1 MKYLITIGAIKL
13 EFEVN
18 PDTRPFGIEPLGSS
32 VKMDCRQLSRN
43 SFSLLID
50 GKSYFLTITENGEGF
65 AVTVNQ
71 KTVDVFVQDETGIL
85 LDKYGLSDSSP
96 DTLGKIIVPIPGL
109 IAKLFVTP
117 GDSIEKDQKLF
128 ILEAMKMENEFTSP
142 VAGTLSSVFVK
153 TGDTVNKGTLI
164 MEITI

>member
-1 MKYLITIGAIKL
+1 MKYLTTIGSAKL
-13 EFEVN
+13 EFEVT
-18 PDTRPFGIEPLGSS
+18 PDTKPIG
-32 VKMDCRQLSRN
+32 VKLLEQAVNMDCRQLSPN

-50 GKSYFLTITENGEGF
+50 GKSYFLTITENGGGF

-85 LDKYGLSDSSP
+85 LDKFGMSDSSS

-109 IAKLFVTP
+109 IAKLFVSP
-117 GDSIEKDQKLF
+117 GDTIEKDQKLF

-142 VAGTLSSVFVK
+142 VSGTLSSIHVK
-153 TGDTVNKGTLI
+153 KGDTVNKGTLI

>member
-1 MKYLITIGAIKL
+1 MKYLTTIGAVKL

-18 PDTRPFGIEPLGSS
+18 PDTRPFGIELLKSS
-32 VKMDCRQLSRN
+32 VKMDCRQLSPN

-50 GKSYFLTITENGEGF
+50 GKSYFLTITENDGGY

-85 LDKYGLSDSSP
+85 LNKYGLSDSSS
-96 DTLGKIIVPIPGL
+96 DTLGKIFVPIPGL
-109 IAKLFVTP
+109 IAKLFVSP
-117 GDSIEKDQKLF
+117 GDIIEKDQKLF

-142 VAGTLSSVFVK
+142 VAGTLSSIFVK